1 MSAYM
6 PLIKLTQRR
15 KDAKVL
21 RLFYYGRTTGHDIKP
36 RQECGRGCKR
46 GNPRGFDAPVG

>member
-21 RLFYYGRTTGHDIKP
+21 RLFYYGRTTGHDMKGELSKKP
-36 RQECGRGCKR
+36 RTYREVARK
-46 GNPRGFDAPVG
+46 DYL

>member
-21 RLFYYGRTTGHDIKP
+21 RLFYYGRTTGHDIIQ
-36 RQECGRGCKR
+36 RAGQAADVCQERCESLR
-46 GNPRGFDAPVG
+46 VGL

>member
-21 RLFYYGRTTGHDIKP
+21 RLFYYGRTTGHDITLYP
-36 RQECGRGCKR
+36 TVAIL
-46 GNPRGFDAPVG
+46 FYDTDPVLSLF